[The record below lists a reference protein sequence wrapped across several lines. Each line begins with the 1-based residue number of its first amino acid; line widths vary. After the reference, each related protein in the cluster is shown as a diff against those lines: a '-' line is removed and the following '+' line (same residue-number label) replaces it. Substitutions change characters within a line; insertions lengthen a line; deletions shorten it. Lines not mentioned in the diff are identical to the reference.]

1 MKLKNSELTMTNTV
15 CECVP

>member
-1 MKLKNSELTMTNTV
+1 MKLKNSELTMANTV